1 MRHVFIY
8 TAMAGL
14 LLGMTASAQDRDRD
28 RDDRSRDRDDQRYQD
43 QRHDESYW
51 RGHLFERVREDLER
65 IQSEKSRFNPEQY
78 DLARTKREL
87 NELQSKL
94 ESRGYDQP
102 ELDRVINGLERIV
115 NDSNLSSRDRDMLN
129 DDLRRMRQF
138 REHRGRD

>member
-1 MRHVFIY
+1 MRHAFIY

-14 LLGMTASAQDRDRD
+14 LLGITASAQDRDRD

-43 QRHDESYW
+43 QRRDESYW
-51 RGHLFERVREDLER
+51 RGHLFQRVREDLER

-129 DDLRRMRQF
+129 DDLHRMREF